1 MTIKDR
7 ARLDDHYS
15 RQARQEGF
23 PARSVY
29 KLEEFDRKYKLF
41 RPGQRVLDLGCAPGS
56 WTLYAAGKV
65 GEKGRVVGLDFTAPD
80 VAFPPQVRV
89 EQADLLESRLELV
102 EGEGPF
108 DVVLSD
114 LAPKTSG
121 RREVDQARSLELCQ
135 MAWFWAERLLRPG
148 GHLLFKLFQ
157 SAEGDAFVLSLAP
170 RFQKITRLKP
180 QATRARSVEIFVLGQ
195 GLR

>member
-1 MTIKDR
+1 
-7 ARLDDHYS
+7 
-15 RQARQEGF
+15 
-23 PARSVY
+23 
-29 KLEEFDRKYKLF
+29 
-41 RPGQRVLDLGCAPGS
+41 
-56 WTLYAAGKV
+56 V
-65 GEKGRVVGLDFTAPD
+65 GEKGRVVGLDLTVPE

-89 EQADLLESRLELV
+89 EQTDLLESRLELV

-108 DVVLSD
+108 DLVLSD

-121 RREVDQARSLELCQ
+121 RREVDQARSLELCR

-148 GHLLFKLFQ
+148 GHFLFKLFQ

-180 QATRARSVEIFVLGQ
+180 RATRARSLEIFVLGQ
-195 GLR
+195 NMANPSR